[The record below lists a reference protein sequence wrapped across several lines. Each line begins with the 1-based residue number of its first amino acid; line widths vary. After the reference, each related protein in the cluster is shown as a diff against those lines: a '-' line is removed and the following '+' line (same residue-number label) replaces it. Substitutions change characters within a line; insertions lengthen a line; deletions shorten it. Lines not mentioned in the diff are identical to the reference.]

1 MFTAAKWYF
10 CFRNPSLR
18 FRFKKSFD
26 MKKGLS
32 SGPATSPGNMC
43 NTALN
48 KCDFHI
54 TLCLQGELP
63 KGQVGGYVYNPN
75 MGKNILKLI
84 MI

>member
-1 MFTAAKWYF
+1 
-10 CFRNPSLR
+10 
-18 FRFKKSFD
+18 

-32 SGPATSPGNMC
+32 SWAATNPGDMC

-54 TLCLQGELP
+54 TLCLQGDLAD
-63 KGQVGGYVYNPN
+63 GQVGRYIYSPI
-75 MGKNILKLI
+75 MGKHILNLI